1 MTEFLHN
8 VVANRE
14 YIQRDMDMVNQW
26 TTVIHADPW
35 ANAQD
40 VVQPS
45 SDDSEQRY

>member
-35 ANAQD
+35 ADAQD
-40 VVQPS
+40 VTHQS
-45 SDDSEQRY
+45 NDDLEQRY